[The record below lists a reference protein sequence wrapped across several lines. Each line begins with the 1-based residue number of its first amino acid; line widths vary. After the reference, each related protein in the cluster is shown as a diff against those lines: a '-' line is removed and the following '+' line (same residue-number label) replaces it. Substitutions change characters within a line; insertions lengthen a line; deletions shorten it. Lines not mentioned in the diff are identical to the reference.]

1 MRVILMA
8 DMQRLGKVGDLVSV
22 KDGHGRN
29 YLIPQGLALE
39 ADPKNVKAME
49 ELKRMAER
57 KAERKQTEA
66 RQLAETVAGQQ
77 LTFVRHTGEEGKLF
91 GSVTNMDIQQEL
103 AKAGITLDRKQILL
117 KDPIKSLGE
126 HLVKVKVGP
135 QEQVELKVTVVPHEE
150 PSTSA
155 DPGAPEE

>member
-1 MRVILMA
+1 LRVILMA

-29 YLIPQGLALE
+29 YLIPQGLA
-39 ADPKNVKAME
+39 ME

-66 RQLAETVAGQQ
+66 RHLAETVAGQQ
-77 LTFVRHTGEEGKLF
+77 LTFVRNTGEEGKLF

-155 DPGAPEE
+155 DPGAPLE